1 MPYRVL
7 ALKDKIVLITGA
19 SSGIGRAAAKQF
31 AEIGAKL
38 ILVARRDDRLQI
50 LKKELEEE
58 HKVEAHTVAIDL
70 QDLDRVQALVPG
82 LPDNFKEVDVL
93 VNNAGLALGKAPAHQ
108 NDIGD
113 VATMLDTNCKSLVV
127 LTQQVAEG
135 MVKRNWGHIINV
147 SSIAAHDHYAGGS
160 VYCGTKAFVAAFTN
174 ATRHD
179 LVGTNVRVT
188 AISPGAVQT
197 EFSNVRFKG
206 DDQAADSVYAGI
218 VPLTAA
224 DIADQI
230 VYAATRPSH
239 VQIGEIVSYATYQA
253 SPTNIARVLLQK

>member
-1 MPYRVL
+1 MPYRAL

-19 SSGIGRAAAKQF
+19 SSGIGRATAKQF

-38 ILVARRDDRLQI
+38 ILVARRDDRLQT

-58 HKVEAHTVAIDL
+58 HKVQAHTVAIDL
-70 QDLDRVQALVPG
+70 QDLDKVQALVPG

-93 VNNAGLALGKAPAHQ
+93 VNNAGLALGKAPVHQ
-108 NDIGD
+108 NDIVD

-135 MVKRNWGHIINV
+135 MVTRNWGHIINV

-160 VYCGTKAFVAAFTN
+160 VYCGTKAFVVAFTN

-206 DDQAADSVYAGI
+206 NDQAADSVYAGI
-218 VPLTAA
+218 VPLTAD

-239 VQIGEIVSYATYQA
+239 VQVGEIVSYATYQA

>member
-1 MPYRVL
+1 ICV
-7 ALKDKIVLITGA
+7 TGA
-19 SSGIGRAAAKQF
+19 SSGIGRAAAQQF

-38 ILVARRDDRLQI
+38 ILVARRNERLQA

-58 HKVEAHTVAIDL
+58 HEVVETHTVAIDL
-70 QDLDRVQALVPG
+70 QDLDKVSGLVPG
-82 LPDNFKEVDVL
+82 LPDGFRDVDVL
-93 VNNAGLALGKAPAHQ
+93 VNNAGLALGKAPAHE
-108 NDIGD
+108 NDIAD

-147 SSIAAHDHYAGGS
+147 SSIAAHEHYAGGS
-160 VYCGTKAFVAAFTN
+160 VYCGTKAFVSAFTN

-206 DDQAADSVYAGI
+206 NDQAADSVYAGI
-218 VPLTAA
+218 VPLTAD

-239 VQIGEIVSYATYQA
+239 VQIGEIICYATYQA
-253 SPTNIARVLLQK
+253 SPTNIARVLLKK